1 MTEVATL
8 ALRLAGP
15 LQSWGTTSQFN
26 RRGTD
31 DRPSKAGVIGL
42 LAAAEGRR
50 RGEDITDLLRLGLG
64 VRVDQAGT
72 LMTDYHTV
80 SSLDSGP
87 LPSAKVNAK
96 GWQLPTGP
104 KKFTHVTRRDYLQ
117 DAVFVACVSGE
128 AELLR
133 RLGEALTHPRFPLAL
148 GRRSCPPTQP
158 LLITSPDGLLWGLP
172 LSEAI
177 RAVPWQAGRAA
188 RSSSRLGASV
198 TVMATIE
205 DGDGDDIAADVPISF
220 DPRRRGYTTRRVRH
234 LSIQL
239 PTGREAPAGQVGGHD
254 PFALLGW

>member
-1 MTEVATL
+1 MNDPATL

-50 RGEDITDLLRLGLG
+50 RGEDITDLLGLTLG
-64 VRVDQAGT
+64 VRVDQPGV

-80 SSLDSGP
+80 SALNSGP

-104 KKFTHVTRRDYLQ
+104 RKFTHVTRRDYLQ
-117 DAVFVACVSGE
+117 DAVFVACVGGD
-128 AELLR
+128 ADLLAH
-133 RLGEALTHPRFPLAL
+133 LGEALTHPRFPLAL
-148 GRRSCPPTQP
+148 GRRSCPPAQP
-158 LLITSPDGLLWGLP
+158 LLIPSPNGLLWDLP

-177 RAVPWQAGRAA
+177 ATVPWQAGRAA
-188 RSSSRLGASV
+188 RNSTRLGASV
-198 TVMATIE
+198 TVIATIE
-205 DGDGDDIAADVPISF
+205 DADGEDIAADVPISF

-239 PTGREAPAGQVGGHD
+239 PTGREASPEQVDSHD